1 MSFENFTQ
9 VLQVFKAI
17 IVKRIIS
24 LFEDISYALIIYH
37 LPDKILSFYSF
48 LTSKNKENPR
58 TFAGRS
64 LSVLPRSGGCSY
76 VLWQIKKMFSRMYL
90 YDPDDFLFRILTV
103 SPSSDELKSSDQE
116 GK

>member
-37 LPDKILSFYSF
+37 LRDREKNDPKKHLRIIPFF
-48 LTSKNKENPR
+48 FMFPKGFETLT
-58 TFAGRS
+58 
-64 LSVLPRSGGCSY
+64 
-76 VLWQIKKMFSRMYL
+76 
-90 YDPDDFLFRILTV
+90 
-103 SPSSDELKSSDQE
+103 
-116 GK
+116 